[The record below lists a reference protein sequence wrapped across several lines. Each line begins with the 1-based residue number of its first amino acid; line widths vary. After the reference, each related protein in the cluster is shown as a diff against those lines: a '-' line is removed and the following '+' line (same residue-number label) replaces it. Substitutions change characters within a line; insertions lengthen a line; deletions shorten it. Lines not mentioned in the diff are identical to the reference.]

1 MDYIGLLTKE
11 EKSTLC
17 EIITGKD
24 FRELFKR
31 NEQDFSKIQKGF
43 RAKSLTDQHA
53 LSIAINNVDKPFI
66 SMWVNIRVERW
77 LKEIQ
82 ENIDRLEGEGLSH
95 SAAVAA
101 TMLDSFFVDHVDL
114 YFKLTGNPLDV
125 KACANL
131 YDRMEDIKTERAKD
145 SETANRI
152 KALEEEN
159 HHLSDQV
166 EAAQHSIDFI
176 KAECEEKI
184 QKIEQDKSQL
194 SSLLAEAQAKITEL
208 QTVPNSFESDDENY
222 LAEFDD
228 TDTSIL
234 PPTGTDEVVSLCSVI
249 SDYNSQKWLIR
260 YADLNNDGHY
270 YIFHRNEDVPP
281 YFTNREK
288 IFYKDGPSKDDF
300 YGVWTWS
307 AVPNENDPSKDYILS
322 RYTPEIEA
330 IEVVIFTEETSINEL
345 IDLLKEGIN
354 YQPHSRRTMFAID
367 TSKGQYIGILCTA
380 KELNTVNEKT
390 SISEDCIV
398 VPVYEFADDNMIHLD
413 NGLIFYRNAFAGLPS
428 KLYHLKGRLD
438 IVKDIVFSSISWN
451 AYKARDIIRA
461 EYRTFKD
468 FIGAIPVDN
477 ITNKI
482 GVTCRC
488 SNPVAKELLNQFL
501 NIVWKYIDGDS
512 IEDEIIRSAISANTE
527 LQEKTKALIRKD
539 WETENEGVLAE
550 AHRKLDS
557 LYSELKTATHN
568 LCEMQDAFS
577 KTKAENERIS
587 GIIAEK
593 EKLAED
599 VERAVSERIQRA
611 RENAADFIANMAFV
625 GVQQT
630 GVQQTQ
636 PTGVTTSPSIN
647 TTFDLDAASYCVYP
661 GSENLDDLEVHHS
674 WEDVINTTIYEL
686 SEAGVAEQ
694 YRSGLAAFL
703 CAAYIEKQPLLLVGP
718 NAIDIAQAF
727 SASVT
732 AHKYGMLCCESSYT
746 RQAVEKIGNDGEDI
760 VIINNLLTSGWMNRL
775 PEILAKKKILYI
787 ATHPYAE
794 DIQVEPKSL
803 YGFMLPLF
811 TEFFVDKK
819 ATGTYFG
826 GYFSDDFKA
835 YSAAKGTHRELA
847 VLSKFE
853 LSSLVR
859 NQINN
864 LVTTMHNIYPAAT
877 VDDDFLFGIFPIAY
891 ASMAMNELSE
901 AIADPQ
907 KGIAISANLKRDLQ
921 YVLGET

>member
-131 YDRMEDIKTERAKD
+131 YERMEDIKTERAKD

-152 KALEEEN
+152 KAMEEEN

-166 EAAQHSIDFI
+166 EAAQHNIDSI
-176 KAECEEKI
+176 KAECEERI

-234 PPTGTDEVVSLCSVI
+234 PPTGTDEVVSLCSVTT
-249 SDYNSQKWLIR
+249 DYTGQKRLIR
-260 YADLNNDGHY
+260 YADLNHNGQYTVFRKD
-270 YIFHRNEDVPP
+270 
-281 YFTNREK
+281 
-288 IFYKDGPSKDDF
+288 DGPSDDF
-300 YGVWTWS
+300 TNWYKISYREGPSNDGFYGAWMWHPI
-307 AVPNENDPSKDYILS
+307 PNDKDPSKKYILS
-322 RYTPEIEA
+322 RYNMEISP
-330 IEVVIFTEETSINEL
+330 IEIYIFTEITTL
-345 IDLLKEGIN
+345 DKLAALLKEGIN

-367 TSKGQYIGILCTA
+367 TSKGQYTGILCTA

-428 KLYHLKGRLD
+428 KLYHLKSRLD

-451 AYKARDIIRA
+451 AYKTRDIIRA

-482 GVTCRC
+482 GVACRC
-488 SNPVAKELLNQFL
+488 SNPAAKELLNQFL

-512 IEDEIIRSAISANTE
+512 IEDQIIRSAISANTE

-539 WETENEGVLAE
+539 WETENEGVLTE

-599 VERAVSERIQRA
+599 VEKAVSERIQRA

-630 GVQQTQ
+630 Q

-647 TTFDLDAASYCVYP
+647 TTFDLDAALYCVCP
-661 GSENLDDLEVHHS
+661 ASENLDDLEVHHS
-674 WEDVINTTIYEL
+674 WEDVINTTIDEL

-732 AHKYGMLCCESSYT
+732 AHKYGMLCCENGYI

-775 PEILAKKKILYI
+775 PEILSKKKILYI

-859 NQINN
+859 NQINS